1 MLLKVR
7 WMAIALLAALAQ
19 VLSIFFDVLHIFGRV
34 IFVFEFDVSFEV
46 ELDTEGLPTIFT

>member
-19 VLSIFFDVLHIFGRV
+19 VLSIFVLHIFGRV
-34 IFVFEFDVSFEV
+34 VFVLKLDVSFEV
-46 ELDTEGLPTIFT
+46 ELDTEALPTFFT

>member
-1 MLLKVR
+1 
-7 WMAIALLAALAQ
+7 MAVALLAALAQ